1 MNNPKL
7 ALIPSGYKA
16 EKVYSVLPSDG
27 SGDFT
32 FDRANGLATRINKEG
47 LLEEVANDT
56 PRLDYSNGTCPVLL
70 LEPQSTN
77 LVTYSNDISQSS
89 WLKQSGGIGSAP
101 VVTSNYIA
109 SPDGSLNASRV
120 IFNINGGTA
129 TADLSQ
135 IADFVTASIG
145 GVTNSI
151 WVKSNTTSNYTMSLL
166 GASGSF
172 ISIVVTNEWQR
183 FEVNTITTGASS
195 SLKLRLR
202 GSESTSDYA
211 DVAVWGGQIEEQSFA
226 TSTIT
231 TEGSVKTRF
240 EEVCG
245 NAGDANLFDSN
256 EGTMFV
262 DIQKA
267 FKDTSFG
274 RISISDGSTNNRIVI
289 GKQNDNAQFKMF
301 VTTSGTIVAE
311 KFTNTD
317 FDVQNKFAISWKL
330 NDFKFY
336 QNGSLIHSDTLGAIP
351 IGFSKFAFNE
361 NNLGSQDFFGEIN
374 GVRYYDTV
382 LTEAEAKQ
390 LTTI

>member
-1 MNNPKL
+1 MSNPKL

-32 FDRANGLATRINKEG
+32 FNRADGLATRINKEG

-70 LEPQSTN
+70 LEKEKTN
-77 LVTYSNDISQSS
+77 LVSYSESPSRIEWSKFTNGTTSV
-89 WLKQSGGIGSAP
+89 
-101 VVTSNYIA
+101 VVTANQTI
-109 SPDGSLNASRV
+109 SPSGELNADKIVYGNGTSLV
-120 IFNINGGTA
+120 TKNTTVVSGQIYNISVYLKGENGGEQVQLDFRNSA
-129 TADLSQ
+129 SQ
-135 IADFVTASIG
+135 
-145 GVTNSI
+145 GVSGTQFTLTNNWKRYSVAI
-151 WVKSNTTSNYTMSLL
+151 TSNQTDL
-166 GASGSF
+166 GIQFRDDS
-172 ISIVVTNEWQR
+172 
-183 FEVNTITTGASS
+183 TTGQIF
-195 SLKLRLR
+195 
-202 GSESTSDYA
+202 YA
-211 DVAVWGGQIEEQSFA
+211 WGAQIESGHL
-226 TSTIT
+226 TSYIPSTGAGT
-231 TEGSVKTRF
+231 VTRF

-245 NAGDANLFDSN
+245 NAGDASLFNSY

-289 GKQNDNAQFKMF
+289 GKQNDNAQFKLF

-336 QNGSLIHSDTLGAIP
+336 QNGSLIHSDTPGAIP
-351 IGFSKFAFNE
+351 IGLSKFAFNE

>member
-1 MNNPKL
+1 MSNPKL
-7 ALIPSGYKA
+7 ALIPSGYKGNTA
-16 EKVYSVLPSDG
+16 TLPSVYSVLPSDG
-27 SGDFT
+27 SGDFL
-32 FDRANGLATRINKEG
+32 FDRSNGLATRINKEG

-70 LEPQSTN
+70 LEKEKTN
-77 LVTYSNDISQSS
+77 LVSYSESPSRIEWSKFTNGTTSV
-89 WLKQSGGIGSAP
+89 
-101 VVTSNYIA
+101 VVTANQTI
-109 SPDGSLNASRV
+109 SPSGELNADKIVYGNGTSLV
-120 IFNINGGTA
+120 TKNTTVVSGQIYNISVYLKGENGGEQIQL
-129 TADLSQ
+129 DFKNSSSQ
-135 IADFVTASIG
+135 
-145 GVTNSI
+145 GVSGTQFTLTNNWKRYS
-151 WVKSNTTSNYTMSLL
+151 VSLTSNQTAL
-166 GASGSF
+166 GIQFRDAS
-172 ISIVVTNEWQR
+172 
-183 FEVNTITTGASS
+183 TTGQIF
-195 SLKLRLR
+195 
-202 GSESTSDYA
+202 YA
-211 DVAVWGGQIEEQSFA
+211 WGAQIESGHL
-226 TSTIT
+226 TSYIPSTGGGT
-231 TEGSVKTRF
+231 VTRF

-245 NAGDANLFDSN
+245 NAGDASLFNSY

-289 GKQNDNAQFKMF
+289 GKQNDNAQFKLF
-301 VTTSGTIVAE
+301 VTTSGTIVAD

-336 QNGSLIHSDTLGAIP
+336 QNGSLIHSHTLGAIP
-351 IGFSKFAFNE
+351 IGLSKFAFNE
-361 NNLGSQDFFGEIN
+361 NNLGSQDFYGEIN

>member
-1 MNNPKL
+1 MSNPKL
-7 ALIPSGYKA
+7 ALIPSGYKGNTA
-16 EKVYSVLPSDG
+16 TLPSVYSVLPSDG

-32 FDRANGLATRINKEG
+32 FDRVNGLATRINKEG

-70 LEPQSTN
+70 LEKEKTN
-77 LVTYSNDISQSS
+77 LVSYSESPSRIEWSKFTNGTTSV
-89 WLKQSGGIGSAP
+89 
-101 VVTSNYIA
+101 VVTANQTI
-109 SPDGSLNASRV
+109 SPSGELNADKIVYGNGTSLV
-120 IFNINGGTA
+120 TKNTTVVSGQIYNISVYLKGENGGEQIQL
-129 TADLSQ
+129 DFKNSSSQ
-135 IADFVTASIG
+135 
-145 GVTNSI
+145 GVSGTQFTLTNNWKRYS
-151 WVKSNTTSNYTMSLL
+151 VSLTSNQTAL
-166 GASGSF
+166 GIQFRDAS
-172 ISIVVTNEWQR
+172 
-183 FEVNTITTGASS
+183 TTGQIF
-195 SLKLRLR
+195 
-202 GSESTSDYA
+202 YA
-211 DVAVWGGQIEEQSFA
+211 WGAQIESGHL
-226 TSTIT
+226 TSYIPSTGGGT
-231 TEGSVKTRF
+231 VTRF

-245 NAGDANLFDSN
+245 NAGDASLFNSY

-289 GKQNDNAQFKMF
+289 GKQNDNAQFKLF
-301 VTTSGTIVAE
+301 VTTSGTIVAD

-336 QNGSLIHSDTLGAIP
+336 QNGSLIHSHTLGAIP
-351 IGFSKFAFNE
+351 IGLSKFAFNE

>member
-1 MNNPKL
+1 MSNPKL
-7 ALIPSGYKA
+7 ALIPSGYKGNTA
-16 EKVYSVLPSDG
+16 TLPSVYSVLPSDG

-32 FDRANGLATRINKEG
+32 FDRDDGLATRINKEG
-47 LLEEVANDT
+47 LLEEVANNT

-70 LEPQSTN
+70 LEKEKTN
-77 LVTYSNDISQSS
+77 LVSYSESPSRIEWSKFTNGTTSV
-89 WLKQSGGIGSAP
+89 
-101 VVTSNYIA
+101 VVTANQTI
-109 SPDGSLNASRV
+109 SPSGELNADKIVYGNGTSLV
-120 IFNINGGTA
+120 TKNTTVVSGQIYNISVYLKGENGGEQIQL
-129 TADLSQ
+129 DFKNSSSQ
-135 IADFVTASIG
+135 
-145 GVTNSI
+145 GVSGTQFTLTNNWKRYS
-151 WVKSNTTSNYTMSLL
+151 VSLTSNQTAL
-166 GASGSF
+166 GIQFRDAS
-172 ISIVVTNEWQR
+172 
-183 FEVNTITTGASS
+183 TTGQIF
-195 SLKLRLR
+195 
-202 GSESTSDYA
+202 YA
-211 DVAVWGGQIEEQSFA
+211 WGAQIESGHL
-226 TSTIT
+226 TSYIPSTGGGT
-231 TEGSVKTRF
+231 VTRF

-245 NAGDANLFDSN
+245 NAGDASLFNSY

-289 GKQNDNAQFKMF
+289 GKQNDNAQFKLF
-301 VTTSGTIVAE
+301 VTTSGTIVAD

-336 QNGSLIHSDTLGAIP
+336 QNGSLIHSHTLGAIP
-351 IGFSKFAFNE
+351 IGLSKFAFNE

>member
-1 MNNPKL
+1 MSNPKL
-7 ALIPSGYKA
+7 ALIPSGYKGNTA
-16 EKVYSVLPSDG
+16 TLPSVYSVLPSDG

-32 FDRANGLATRINKEG
+32 FDRVNGLATRINKEG

-70 LEPQSTN
+70 LEKEKTN
-77 LVTYSNDISQSS
+77 LVSYSESPSRIEWSKFTNGTTSV
-89 WLKQSGGIGSAP
+89 
-101 VVTSNYIA
+101 VVTANQTI
-109 SPDGSLNASRV
+109 SPSGELNADKIVYGNGTSLV
-120 IFNINGGTA
+120 TKNTTVVSGQIYNISVYLKGENGGERIQL
-129 TADLSQ
+129 DFKNSSSQ
-135 IADFVTASIG
+135 
-145 GVTNSI
+145 GVSGTQFTLTNNWKRYS
-151 WVKSNTTSNYTMSLL
+151 VSLTSNQTAL
-166 GASGSF
+166 GIQFRDAS
-172 ISIVVTNEWQR
+172 
-183 FEVNTITTGASS
+183 TTGQIF
-195 SLKLRLR
+195 
-202 GSESTSDYA
+202 YA
-211 DVAVWGGQIEEQSFA
+211 WGAQIETGHL
-226 TSTIT
+226 TSYIPSTGGGT
-231 TEGSVKTRF
+231 VTRF

-245 NAGDANLFDSN
+245 NAGDASLFNSY

-289 GKQNDNAQFKMF
+289 GKQNDNAQFKLF
-301 VTTSGTIVAE
+301 VTTSGTIVAD

-336 QNGSLIHSDTLGAIP
+336 QNGSLIHSHTLGAIP
-351 IGFSKFAFNE
+351 IGLSKFAFNE
-361 NNLGSQDFFGEIN
+361 NNLGSQDFYGEIN